1 MPFIIDNFEYFA
13 IGFLV
18 VTIILL
24 FLILR
29 YNIYLSKFFS
39 NKKFRVYSKYQYEPS
54 NQMKSFTL
62 NIFNNNVND
71 TRIIA
76 LGFMYK
82 NHNID
87 YFKTYKQEHK
97 LPESSKVIIASR
109 DCIINKIDAEKLKI
123 IVSDMNK
130 GKRRVSKIKSYVSDA
145 QGLTFKSNARA
156 VKKQLQFLLNE
167 DYKELQAK
175 KKSLRMKEQ
184 LEKRELKRKKRI
196 DNRLRRKEI
205 WNKYVLK
212 TKSVFKHQKSKK

>member
-1 MPFIIDNFEYFA
+1 
-13 IGFLV
+13 
-18 VTIILL
+18 
-24 FLILR
+24 
-29 YNIYLSKFFS
+29 
-39 NKKFRVYSKYQYEPS
+39 
-54 NQMKSFTL
+54 
-62 NIFNNNVND
+62 
-71 TRIIA
+71 
-76 LGFMYK
+76 MYK